1 MGRRRKKFQLK
12 GERKERGH
20 YKDIKKEN
28 EKYEHYYKEQKCFD
42 ISQFEEF
49 LNAMKQPLPAV
60 FRITGYKRHAK
71 QLLKN
76 MKRNHFEDL
85 TELKIGDDTVK
96 PPVPLSWYPDDLA
109 WQTDLN
115 RGQIRKVP
123 QLQNFHTFL
132 IAESESGHITRQ
144 EAVSMIPP
152 LLLDVHSHH
161 KVLDMCAAPGSKT
174 AQIVE
179 LLHRDENNSIPE
191 GICVANDKDNK
202 RCYMLVHQIGRLHSP
217 STLIVNHDASNFPE
231 IFIKND
237 DGKDILLR
245 YDRILCDVPCS
256 GDGTMRKNTDVWV
269 KWNQANAI
277 YLHRTQYRILLRGLE
292 LLASGGQLVY
302 STCSLNPIED
312 EAVVAAAIHHCGG
325 AVELVSVSLPGLKWS
340 PGVSSWRVMDSDMNW
355 YDTHDQVPEKKKN
368 ISYSMFPPGGQDVM
382 EAMHL
387 ERCMR
392 LLPHQQD
399 TGGFFVAVLRKK
411 KPLPWQKDELKCEAE
426 VVEKSGS
433 ETTAQAPPRKKRKWE
448 PGFKEDPFVFLTS
461 EDEATSSQIVSFFGL
476 KDFPVNQI
484 LSRTTNGKKKQL
496 YFVSKLVKN
505 IIENNINYVKVIN
518 TGVRV
523 FSRSANTQND
533 LECEF
538 RLVQDGS
545 ECIEPFMSARVIPI
559 KICDVTKFL
568 LEDQPKYDELSEELR
583 DNLKNLAPGSMIY
596 KYEPENENADVG
608 CELLL
613 CGWKGTFSSRLYMNN
628 HERMHFLNMVGV
640 PVPAHLLPNMNTRR
654 ARAGELEDKKKEGF
668 LEEKENAQE
677 EAKETDIE
685 DKNGVEQDN
694 NPLNQ
699 ELKN

>member
-1 MGRRRKKFQLK
+1 KFRFTIVFQ
-12 GERKERGH
+12 GS

-42 ISQFEEF
+42 VSQFDQF
-49 LNAMKQPLPAV
+49 LEAMKRPLPAV
-60 FRITGYKRHAK
+60 FRITGYKKHAK

-85 TELKIGDDTVK
+85 TEMVIGEETIK
-96 PPVPLSWYPDDLA
+96 PPVPLPWYPDELA

-123 QLQNFHTFL
+123 QLQNFHSFL

-152 LLLDVHSHH
+152 LLLDVRSHH

-179 LLHRDENNSIPE
+179 LLHRDENNAIPD

-217 STLIVNHDASNFPE
+217 STIIVNHDASNFPE
-231 IFIKND
+231 ILVKND
-237 DGKDILLR
+237 VGEEIPLR
-245 YDRILCDVPCS
+245 YDRVLCDVPCS

-292 LLASGGQLVY
+292 LLGSGGQLVY

-312 EAVVAAAIHHCGG
+312 EAVVAAAIQHCGG
-325 AVELVSVSLPGLKWS
+325 AVEVIDADLPGLKWS
-340 PGVSSWRVMDSDMNW
+340 PGVSKWRVMDRDMNW
-355 YDTHDQVPEKKKN
+355 YETHDEVPENKKKN
-368 ISYSMFPPGGQDVM
+368 LSYSMFPPGGQDVM
-382 EAMHL
+382 EKMHL

-399 TGGFFVAVLRKK
+399 TGGFFVAVLRKT
-411 KPLPWQKDELKCEAE
+411 KPLPWQKDEAKMET
-426 VVEKSGS
+426 KSETNGS
-433 ETTAQAPPRKKRKWE
+433 ETKIQAPPRKKRKWE
-448 PGFKEDPFVFLTS
+448 PGFKEDPFVFLS
-461 EDEATSSQIVSFFGL
+461 SKDEATSSQITSFFGL
-476 KDFPVNQI
+476 KDFPMDQV
-484 LSRTTNGKKKQL
+484 LTRTTSEKKKQL

-505 IIENNINYVKVIN
+505 IVETNIDHVKVIN

-545 ECIEPFMSARVIPI
+545 ECIEPFMATRVVPI
-559 KICDVTKFL
+559 QIEDVKRFL
-568 LEDQPKYDELSEELR
+568 LEEQPKYEDLSEQLR
-583 DNLKNLAPGSMIY
+583 EKLKDVAPGSMIY
-596 KYEPENENADVG
+596 KYQPENDDADVA

-613 CGWKGTFSSRLYMNN
+613 CGWRGTFSSRLYMNN
-628 HERMHFLNMVGV
+628 HERMHFLNMLGV
-640 PVPAHLLPNMNTRR
+640 PE
-654 ARAGELEDKKKEGF
+654 GEKK
-668 LEEKENAQE
+668 EEKENGGE
-677 EAKETDIE
+677 EEK
-685 DKNGVEQDN
+685 
-694 NPLNQ
+694 
-699 ELKN
+699 